1 VKVER
6 GQTAWLRRLCVA
18 AAAVVAA
25 MVPGQA
31 AGRIGGQPCL
41 RLHCETAGTI
51 RWQRPLP
58 GSWLAQGGLTGTA
71 PAGGQAFAALGGQVA
86 AVGTGLTVYA
96 YDAGTGQPLWTDH
109 LTGFPAGA
117 RIVSVRA
124 WAGIVTAGVAIPVP
138 TGATPVARA
147 ARRAGGLRYEV
158 VLRAGSGQ
166 RLGAHP
172 AAPFGGAVAA
182 GRGAMV
188 IVGARSVTS
197 YSDRTG
203 QPLWSRGTGALP
215 QAWQVDGDRIYV
227 TVAAKGYLGTAP
239 VTALRRIDLRSGAE
253 RLVRPDGH
261 GFGGTLS
268 LAFGG
273 VLLFSNS
280 GGVAAYSGA
289 SGELL
294 WRRTGVLPDTVDA
307 SAGLIYL
314 INGRDLLGV
323 DPETGLT
330 RSHVPG
336 VAAGASSGLYGA
348 RAGTVLGLDRG
359 APGKAW
365 GYSAATQRIV
375 WTSRPLPWPHYFVDL
390 SGIGGSAPPAA
401 ATVLL
406 ATCARLGQRLPG
418 NAGQLCARP
427 ELVLLNR

>member
-6 GQTAWLRRLCVA
+6 GHPAWLRRLCVA

-31 AGRIGGQPCL
+31 AGRIAQPCQQP
-41 RLHCETAGTI
+41 HCETAGTI
-51 RWQRPLP
+51 RWERPLP
-58 GSWLAQGGLTGTA
+58 GSWLAQGGLTGTS
-71 PAGGQAFAALGGQVA
+71 PAGGQAFAALHGQVA

-96 YDAGTGQPLWTDH
+96 YDAGTGQRLWTDY
-109 LTGFPAGA
+109 LTGFPAGT

-124 WAGIVTAGVAIPVP
+124 WAGVVTAGVAVPVP
-138 TGATPVARA
+138 TGTTPAARA
-147 ARRAGGLRYEV
+147 ARRAGGLRDEV
-158 VLRAGSGQ
+158 ALRAGSGQ
-166 RLGAHP
+166 RLGTHP

-182 GRGAMV
+182 GRGATV

-203 QPLWSRGTGALP
+203 KPLWTRGTGVLP
-215 QAWQVDGDRIYV
+215 QAWQVDGGRIYL

-239 VTALRRIDLRSGAE
+239 VTALRRIDLRTGAE

-261 GFGGTLS
+261 DFDGTLS

-273 VLLFSNS
+273 VLLFSDP
-280 GGVAAYSGA
+280 GGVAAYSGT

-294 WRRTGVLPDTVDA
+294 WRRARVLPDTIDA
-307 SAGLIYL
+307 SSGLIYL

-323 DPETGLT
+323 DPETGVT

-336 VAAGASSGLYGA
+336 EAAGASSGLYGVRGGA
-348 RAGTVLGLDRG
+348 VLGLDRG

-365 GYSAATQRIV
+365 SYSVAAQRVV

-390 SGIGGSAPPAA
+390 SGIGGSAPPGAA
-401 ATVLL
+401 VILL
-406 ATCARLGQRLPG
+406 ATCARLGQQLPG